1 MRAVPDLDR
10 YLVPADHP
18 SLPGHF
24 PGQPVVPGVVILDEV
39 AARARALLGAAAGP
53 RRVPQVKFVAP
64 LLPGQPAS
72 IALEADAAAQRVRFR
87 VTRDGQLLAAGEL
100 AFAPA

>member
-1 MRAVPDLDR
+1 VPDLDS

-39 AARARALLGAAAGP
+39 ARRARALLGHAGGP
-53 RRVPQVKFVAP
+53 RRIPQVKFVAP
-64 LLPGQPAS
+64 LLPGEAAT
-72 IALEADAAAQRVRFR
+72 IALEADAATQRVRFR
-87 VTRDGQLLAAGEL
+87 VARDGQLLAAGEL